1 VGYAKKSEAKP
12 PNGDAS
18 RNRCATGEELA
29 IKRACFRSVLLSKF
43 GWKGQE
49 KKVLEEQAQKLA
61 GRGKR
66 RKRAVERTSVPEAV
80 AKPRYVSL
88 DEEDAVPQTEP
99 WASRKKE
106 GPRAALGITAGDGSE
121 DGDGGRRVTGGAV
134 EMVKVFGPGGML
146 EKSMFGGYE
155 HRAAQLEMAEAVH
168 DAFQEKHHAIV
179 EAGTGTGK
187 TLAYLLPAIC
197 SGRRVVISTATK
209 SLQEQLYQKDIP
221 FLQKHFAPKLK
232 VAVMKGRGNFLCR
245 TKLHAMADAPM
256 LKGLEELDAFRQMKD
271 WARLTETG
279 DRAELTFLA
288 DDSELWTRLD
298 ARRDTCTGQKC
309 PEFNECFVTA
319 MHARAKDA
327 DLIIVNHHL
336 FFADLALK
344 HDDFGS
350 ILPEYSAVVFDE
362 AHEIE
367 DVASDYFGRQISN
380 YRFEELARDAD
391 QALRLLRLGTP
402 SLLRRTQRIRER
414 SRTFFESFPP
424 REGRFPFSRNEREAF
439 LEQNLEAYSALMD
452 ALKGLETEF
461 AAVTQKP
468 EELTRLGRR
477 SFELRQ
483 EMAFLFESNEKN
495 FVYWFERRS
504 KGVFLAA
511 TPIDVSQILR
521 ERLFEQFD
529 TVVLTSA
536 TLTVG
541 NRFDYIKQRLGL
553 DHVKERTLPPEFQYG
568 EQALLYLPQRMPDVR
583 DAGFQ
588 AKAADEISRLLEL
601 SEGRAFCLFTSY
613 SQMRDLYTRVS
624 ARSPFP
630 LLLQGTA
637 PRSVLLERFKTTP
650 NAVLFATASFWQG
663 VDVPG
668 EQLSCVIV
676 DRLPFAV
683 PSDPIVA
690 ARVRALNEEGRN
702 AFAEYQVPAAVLAL
716 KQGFGRLI
724 RSKTDRGVLSIL
736 DNRIQRMAYG
746 KIFIESLPK
755 YGKTQEL
762 KDVEGF
768 FERGARKR
776 QSVC

>member
-1 VGYAKKSEAKP
+1 
-12 PNGDAS
+12 
-18 RNRCATGEELA
+18 LA
-29 IKRACFRSVLLSKF
+29 KRASKAAESILKN
-43 GWKGQE
+43 GNEAGS
-49 KKVLEEQAQKLA
+49 ANLA
-61 GRGKR
+61 
-66 RKRAVERTSVPEAV
+66 ER
-80 AKPRYVSL
+80 RYVSF
-88 DEEDAVPQTEP
+88 DEEEAAPAPRKAKSVAITPDEICETSEPQ
-99 WASRKKE
+99 
-106 GPRAALGITAGDGSE
+106 
-121 DGDGGRRVTGGAV
+121 VT
-134 EMVKVFGPGGML
+134 MRDVFGPGGLL
-146 EKSMFGGYE
+146 ERSMIGGYE
-155 HRAAQLEMAEAVH
+155 HRAAQLEMAEMVH
-168 DAFQEKHHAIV
+168 DAFQTRHHAIL

-221 FLQKHFAPKLK
+221 FLKKHFAPNLK
-232 VAVMKGRGNFLCR
+232 VAVMKGRANFLCR
-245 TKLHAMADAPM
+245 SKLNQMADSPM
-256 LKGLEELDAFRQMKD
+256 LKGMEELDAFRQMRE
-271 WARLTETG
+271 WAKLTETG
-279 DRAELTFLA
+279 DRAELTFLP
-288 DDSELWTRLD
+288 DDSDLWARLD

-309 PEFNECFVTA
+309 SDFNDCFLTA
-319 MHARAKDA
+319 MHGRARDA

-391 QALRLLRLGTP
+391 QTLRILKLGSP
-402 SLLRRTQRIRER
+402 PLLRRTQRLRER
-414 SRTFFESFPP
+414 SRTFFDLFPS
-424 REGRFPFSRNEREAF
+424 RDGRFPFSRNEREAF
-439 LEQNLEAYSALMD
+439 IDQNHEAYTGLVD
-452 ALKGLETEF
+452 ALKSIETEF
-461 AAVTQKP
+461 AALTQKP
-468 EELTRLGRR
+468 EELTRIGRR

-483 EMAFLFESNEKN
+483 ELGFLFESNERN
-495 FVYWFERRS
+495 FVYWYERRN

-541 NRFDYIKQRLGL
+541 NRFDYIRQRLGL
-553 DHVKERTLPPEFQYG
+553 DNAKERTLPPEFHYG
-568 EQALLYLPQRMPDVR
+568 EQALFYLPQRMPDVR

-588 AKAADEISRLLEL
+588 SRAADEILRLLAL

-613 SQMRDLYTRVS
+613 AQMKDLYERVS
-624 ARSPFP
+624 VRSPYP
-630 LLLQGTA
+630 LMLQGTA
-637 PRSVLLERFKTTP
+637 PRSVLLERFKVTP

-690 ARVRALNEEGRN
+690 ARVRALDEEGRN
-702 AFAEYQVPAAVLAL
+702 AFAEYQVPQAVLAL

-724 RSKTDRGVLSIL
+724 RAKTDRGVLSLL

-746 KIFIESLPK
+746 KIFMESLPK
-755 YGKTQEL
+755 YATTNEL
-762 KDVEGF
+762 SDVERF
-768 FERGARKR
+768 LEAAKPA
-776 QSVC
+776 

>member
-1 VGYAKKSEAKP
+1 MK
-12 PNGDAS
+12 
-18 RNRCATGEELA
+18 GEWNLA
-29 IKRACFRSVLLSKF
+29 KRANKTAENPTF
-43 GWKGQE
+43 
-49 KKVLEEQAQKLA
+49 KKRVQTESA
-61 GRGKR
+61 G
-66 RKRAVERTSVPEAV
+66 VPER
-80 AKPRYVSL
+80 RYVSF
-88 DEEDAVPQTEP
+88 DEEEAAVAP
-99 WASRKKE
+99 RKARLVSDDRDE
-106 GPRAALGITAGDGSE
+106 SGAPAAVQVDMRE
-121 DGDGGRRVTGGAV
+121 
-134 EMVKVFGPGGML
+134 VFGPGGLL
-146 EKSMFGGYE
+146 ERSMIGGYE
-155 HRAAQLEMAEAVH
+155 HRVAQLEMAEMVH
-168 DAFQEKHHAIV
+168 DAFQMRHHAIV

-221 FLQKHFAPKLK
+221 FLKKHFAPNLK
-232 VAVMKGRGNFLCR
+232 VAVMKGRANFLCR
-245 TKLHAMADAPM
+245 TKLHQMADSPM
-256 LKGLEELDAFRQMKD
+256 LKGMEELDAFRQMLE
-271 WARLTETG
+271 WAKLTETG
-279 DRAELTFLA
+279 DRAELTFLP
-288 DDSELWTRLD
+288 DDSDLWARLD

-309 PEFNECFVTA
+309 PDFNDCFVTA
-319 MHARAKDA
+319 MHGRAREA

-391 QALRLLRLGTP
+391 QTLRILKLGSP
-402 SLLRRTQRIRER
+402 ALLRRTQRLRER
-414 SRTFFESFPP
+414 SRAFFESFPP
-424 REGRFPFSRNEREAF
+424 REGRYPFSRADRGAF
-439 LEQNLEAYSALMD
+439 IEQHHEAYTGLMD
-452 ALKGLETEF
+452 ALKSLETGF
-461 AAVTQKP
+461 AALTQKP

-483 EMAFLFESNEKN
+483 ELSFLFESNERN
-495 FVYWFERRS
+495 FVYWYERRS

-541 NRFDYIKQRLGL
+541 NRFDYIRQRLGL
-553 DHVKERTLPPEFQYG
+553 DNAKERTLPPEFQYG
-568 EQALLYLPQRMPDVR
+568 EQALFYLPQRMPDVR
-583 DAGFQ
+583 DAGF
-588 AKAADEISRLLEL
+588 ASRAADEILRLLEL

-613 SQMRDLYTRVS
+613 AQMKDLYQRVS
-624 ARSPFP
+624 ARSPYP
-630 LLLQGTA
+630 LMLQGTA
-637 PRSVLLERFKTTP
+637 PRSALLERFKTTP

-690 ARVRALNEEGRN
+690 ARVNALNEEGRN
-702 AFAEYQVPAAVLAL
+702 AFAEYQVPQAVLAL

-724 RSKTDRGVLSIL
+724 RAKTDRGVLSLL

-755 YGKTQEL
+755 YATTNELNAVERFLAAAKT
-762 KDVEGF
+762 
-768 FERGARKR
+768 A
-776 QSVC
+776 